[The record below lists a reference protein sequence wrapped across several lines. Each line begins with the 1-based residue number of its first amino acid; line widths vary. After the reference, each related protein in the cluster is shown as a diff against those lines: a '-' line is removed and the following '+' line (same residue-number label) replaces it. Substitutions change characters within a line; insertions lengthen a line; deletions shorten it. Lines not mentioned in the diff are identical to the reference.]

1 MFLCSKRFNSRSID
15 PALGDTNVLRM
26 LWTRLLGGA
35 LSSRPCESKDT
46 LVRNPY
52 GVGSPDGKMV
62 LYVLLELLR
71 VILGLDKPVTGLFH
85 CSTERVEPSLGYSS
99 KRDAVT

>member
-1 MFLCSKRFNSRSID
+1 
-15 PALGDTNVLRM
+15 M
-26 LWTRLLGGA
+26 LWNRLLDDA
-35 LSSRPCESKDT
+35 LPSRPCESEDT

-71 VILGLDKPVTGLFH
+71 GILGLDKPVTGPFH
-85 CSTERVEPSLGYSS
+85 CPAESIEPSLGYSS